1 MSQICHLLCR
11 YCNLTYI
18 QSIFFPMNNL
28 RLVKF
33 STFIFSILSIGA
45 VYAQAIYPID
55 QAEILAGSKFDIK
68 IEFSQVLKPEEV
80 FIELNGV
87 PANKAILSKSEFIAN
102 ENGKGSSIIYRDVQL
117 SKAGKYQALAR
128 TPQEKLQVT
137 WDVYASGPRRVKNV
151 ILFIGDGMTIANR
164 TAARVLSKGIA
175 EGKYQG
181 RLAFDDM
188 PSTAM
193 IGTSG
198 SDSLITDSAN
208 SMSAYTTGHKTAVN
222 AMGVYVSRAND
233 NLSHPKVETI
243 TELLKRKTKM
253 SVGIVS
259 DAELEDATP
268 GAMVAHTRRRADKQY
283 IADQLLASK
292 AEVILGGGSAYFY
305 PKSSKGSKR
314 KDENNLVD
322 TFKTDGYQIALTKQ
336 ELIAAA
342 QNKNTKKLFGVFH
355 PDNMDGSLDRLFL
368 KKNTVSQYPNQ
379 PDLTEMTQSAI
390 DVLSRN
396 PNGFFLMVEAALI
409 DKFNHPLDWERAAFD
424 TIMLS
429 NAVQVAKDFAKTH
442 PDTLIIVTPDHT
454 HSGSISGVVHDDKPG
469 PLREKVGIY
478 ADAGYPNYPKADIQG
493 YPNQIDVTK
502 RLAFFYGSYPDHYE
516 TLHPKL
522 DGTFVPAV
530 KGEDG
535 KYVANSKYL
544 QLQEDAIHVGG
555 NLPSHQDVGVHTADD
570 AVLNATGPGSEK
582 FKGFMDNTEV
592 FKIMVQTLGLGAK

>member
-1 MSQICHLLCR
+1 MNITRTLKASLYLL
-11 YCNLTYI
+11 
-18 QSIFFPMNNL
+18 
-28 RLVKF
+28 
-33 STFIFSILSIGA
+33 SILCIGA
-45 VYAQAIYPID
+45 VHAQAIYPID
-55 QAEILAGSKFDIK
+55 KAEILAGSQFDIK
-68 IEFSQVLKPEEV
+68 IEFSQVIKPDEILVE
-80 FIELNGV
+80 INGL
-87 PANKAILSKSEFIAN
+87 PANKVIVAKSEYIAN

-117 SKAGKYQALAR
+117 SKAGKYEVLAR
-128 TPQEKLQVT
+128 SPQQNLQVT
-137 WDVYASGPRRVKNV
+137 WNIYASGPRRVKNV

-164 TAARVLSKGIA
+164 TAARVLSKGIS

-188 PSTAM
+188 PNTAM

-222 AMGVYVSRAND
+222 AMGVYVSRASD

-243 TELLKRKTKM
+243 AELLKRKTKM

-283 IADQLLASK
+283 IADQLLASR

-305 PKSSKGSKR
+305 PQSNKGSKR

-322 TFKTDGYQIALTKQ
+322 AFKTDGYQLAFTKQ

-342 QNKNTKKLFGVFH
+342 ENKNTKKLFGVFH
-355 PDNMDGSLDRLFL
+355 PDNMDGSLDRLYL
-368 KKNTVSQYPNQ
+368 KKNTVPQYPNQ

-454 HSGSISGVVHDDKPG
+454 HSGSISGVVNDDKPG
-469 PLREKVGIY
+469 PLREKVGVY
-478 ADAGYPNYPKADIQG
+478 ADAGYPNYPKADLQG
-493 YPNQIDVTK
+493 YPSQIDVSK
-502 RLAFFYGSYPDHYE
+502 RLAFFYGNYPDHYE

-522 DGTFVPAV
+522 DGTFIPAV
-530 KGEDG
+530 KGADG
-535 KYVANSKYL
+535 KFIANPKYA

-570 AVLNATGPGSEK
+570 AVLNASGPGADR

-592 FKIMVQTLGLGAK
+592 FKVMVQTLGLGSK

>member
-1 MSQICHLLCR
+1 MNTSPFLRAAFLILLGSFAG
-11 YCNLTYI
+11 I
-18 QSIFFPMNNL
+18 
-28 RLVKF
+28 
-33 STFIFSILSIGA
+33 
-45 VYAQAIYPID
+45 AQAAAVYPID
-55 QAEILAGSKFDIK
+55 QASILAGSKFDIK
-68 IEFSQVLKPEEV
+68 VEFNTVTTPEEV
-80 FIELNGV
+80 LIELNGA
-87 PANKAILSKSEFIAN
+87 PINKTISTKPEFISN
-102 ENGKGSSIIYRDVQL
+102 ENGKGSSFLFRDVQL
-117 SKAGKYQALAR
+117 SKTGKYQIIAR
-128 TPQEKLQVT
+128 APQEKLQVS
-137 WDVYASGPRRVKNV
+137 WDVYATGPRRVKNV

-164 TAARVLSKGIA
+164 TTARVLSKGIQ

-243 TELLKRKTKM
+243 AELIKRNTKM
-253 SVGIVS
+253 AVGIVS

-268 GAMVAHTRRRADKQY
+268 GAMVSHTRRRADKQY
-283 IADQLLASK
+283 IADQLLVSG

-305 PKSSKGSKR
+305 PQIEKGSKR
-314 KDENNLVD
+314 KDNKNLVEE
-322 TFKTDGYQIALTKQ
+322 FKSGGYQIALTKQ
-336 ELIAAA
+336 ELASAA

-355 PDNMDGSLDRLFL
+355 PDNMDGSLDRLYL
-368 KKNTVSQYPNQ
+368 KKNTVEQYPNQ

-429 NAVQVAKDFAKTH
+429 NAVQIAKDFAKTH

-454 HSGSISGVVHDDKPG
+454 HSGSISGVVHDERPG

-478 ADAGYPNYPKADIQG
+478 AEAGYPNYPKADIQG
-493 YPNQIDVTK
+493 YPNKIDVSK
-502 RLAFFYGSYPDHYE
+502 RIAFFYGNYPDHYE

-530 KGEDG
+530 KDESG
-535 KYVANSKYL
+535 KYVANPKYI

-555 NLPSHQDVGVHTADD
+555 NLPTHQESGVHTADD
-570 AVLNATGPGSEK
+570 AVLNAMGPGSEK

-592 FKIMVQTLGLGAK
+592 FKVMVESLGLGSK

>member
-1 MSQICHLLCR
+1 MISLHSFKSFALILLG
-11 YCNLTYI
+11 
-18 QSIFFPMNNL
+18 SIAGF
-28 RLVKF
+28 
-33 STFIFSILSIGA
+33 A
-45 VYAQAIYPID
+45 HAAAIYPID
-55 QAEILAGSKFDIK
+55 QASILAGSKFDIK
-68 IEFSQVLKPEEV
+68 IEFNQVAIPSDV
-80 FIELNGV
+80 IIELNGL
-87 PANKAILSKSEFIAN
+87 PINKLVSSKSEFISD
-102 ENGKGSSIIYRDVQL
+102 ENGKGSAVIYRDVQL
-117 SKAGKYQALAR
+117 PKAGKYELVAR
-128 TPQEKLQVT
+128 TAQEKLKVT
-137 WDVYASGPRRVKNV
+137 WDVYASGPRKVKNV
-151 ILFIGDGMTIANR
+151 ILFVGDGMTIANR
-164 TAARVLSKGIA
+164 TAARVLSKGIS

-181 RLAFDDM
+181 RLAFDNM

-222 AMGVYVSRAND
+222 AMGVYVSRASD

-243 TELLKRKTKM
+243 TELIKRNTKM

-259 DAELEDATP
+259 DAELQDATP

-283 IADQLLASK
+283 IADQLLKSG

-305 PKSSKGSKR
+305 PQSIKGSKR
-314 KDENNLVD
+314 KDDKNLVD
-322 TFKTDGYQIALTKQ
+322 IFKADGYQLAFTKQ
-336 ELIAAA
+336 ELVAAA
-342 QNKNTKKLFGVFH
+342 ENKSTRKLFGVFH
-355 PDNMDGSLDRLFL
+355 PGNMDGSLDRLFL
-368 KKNTVSQYPNQ
+368 KKNTVAQYPSQ

-390 DVLSRN
+390 EVLSRN

-429 NAVQVAKDFAKTH
+429 NAVQIAKDFAKKN

-469 PLREKVGIY
+469 PLREKVGVY
-478 ADAGYPNYPKADIQG
+478 AAAGYPNYPKADVQG
-493 YPNQIDVTK
+493 YPSQIDVSK
-502 RLAFFYGSYPDHYE
+502 RLAFFYGNYPDHYE

-530 KGEDG
+530 KDDSG
-535 KYVANSKYL
+535 KFVANSKYI

-555 NLPSHQDVGVHTADD
+555 NLPSHHEVGVHTADD
-570 AVLNATGPGSEK
+570 AVLNAIGPGSDK

-592 FKIMVQTLGLGAK
+592 FKVMVESLGLSSKQ

>member
-1 MSQICHLLCR
+1 MNYSHFIKA
-11 YCNLTYI
+11 
-18 QSIFFPMNNL
+18 IFFFL
-28 RLVKF
+28 LG
-33 STFIFSILSIGA
+33 SIAGLTHA
-45 VYAQAIYPID
+45 AAIYPID
-55 QAEILAGSKFDIK
+55 QANILAGSKFDIK
-68 IEFSQVLKPEEV
+68 IEFNSVINPADLLIEINGAPINKIISTKPE
-80 FIELNGV
+80 FI
-87 PANKAILSKSEFIAN
+87 SN
-102 ENGKGSSIIYRDVQL
+102 ENDKGSSIIFRDVQL
-117 SKAGKYQALAR
+117 SKAGKYQILAR
-128 TPQEKLQVT
+128 APQERLQVN
-137 WDVYASGPRRVKNV
+137 WDVYATGPRRVKNV

-164 TAARVLSKGIA
+164 TTARVLSKSIQ

-222 AMGVYVSRAND
+222 AMGVYVSRASD

-243 TELLKRKTKM
+243 TELIKRNTKM
-253 SVGIVS
+253 AVGIVS

-268 GAMVAHTRRRADKQY
+268 GAMVSHTRRRADKQY
-283 IADQLLASK
+283 IADQLLASG

-305 PKSSKGSKR
+305 PKSTKGSKR
-314 KDENNLVD
+314 KDEKNLVES
-322 TFKTDGYQIALTKQ
+322 FKSNGYQLAFTKQ
-336 ELIAAA
+336 ELISASES
-342 QNKNTKKLFGVFH
+342 KGTKKLFGFFQL
-355 PDNMDGSLDRLFL
+355 DNMDGSLVRLYL
-368 KKNTVSQYPNQ
+368 EKNTAEQYPNQ
-379 PDLTEMTQSAI
+379 SDLTEMTQSAI

-429 NAVQVAKDFAKTH
+429 NAVQIAKNFAKTH

-478 ADAGYPNYPKADIQG
+478 AEAGYPNYPKADIQG
-493 YPNQIDVTK
+493 YPNKIDVSK
-502 RLAFFYGSYPDHYE
+502 RLAFFYGNYPDHYE

-522 DGTFVPAV
+522 DGTFIPAV
-530 KGEDG
+530 KDNSG
-535 KYVANSKYL
+535 KYVANPKYI
-544 QLQEDAIHVGG
+544 QLQEDAIHMNG

-570 AVLNATGPGSEK
+570 AVLNAMGPGSEK

-592 FKIMVQTLGLGAK
+592 FKVMVETLGLGSK

>member
-1 MSQICHLLCR
+1 MKTPRLIRIASF
-11 YCNLTYI
+11 
-18 QSIFFPMNNL
+18 IFFG
-28 RLVKF
+28 
-33 STFIFSILSIGA
+33 SITGFLQA
-45 VYAQAIYPID
+45 AAIYPID
-55 QAEILAGSKFDIK
+55 QATILAGSKFDIK
-68 IEFSQVLKPEEV
+68 IEFNTVINLGDAE
-80 FIELNGV
+80 IELNGA
-87 PANKAILSKSEFIAN
+87 PINKIISAQPEFISN
-102 ENGKGSSIIYRDVQL
+102 ENGKGSSILYRDVQL
-117 SKAGKYQALAR
+117 PKAGKYQIVAR
-128 TPQEKLQVT
+128 APQERLQVN
-137 WDVYASGPRRVKNV
+137 WDVYATGPRRVKNV

-164 TAARVLSKGIA
+164 TTARVLSKGIQ

-222 AMGVYVSRAND
+222 AMGVYVSRAGD

-243 TELLKRKTKM
+243 AELIKRNTKM
-253 SVGIVS
+253 AVGIVS

-268 GAMVAHTRRRADKQY
+268 GAMVSHTRRRADKQY
-283 IADQLLASK
+283 IADQLLSSG

-305 PKSSKGSKR
+305 PQSTKGSRR
-314 KDENNLVD
+314 KDEKNLVEN
-322 TFKTDGYQIALTKQ
+322 FKLKGYQLAFTKQ
-336 ELIAAA
+336 ELLSASES
-342 QNKNTKKLFGVFH
+342 KDTKKLFGVFH
-355 PDNMDGSLDRLFL
+355 PDNMDGSLDRLYL
-368 KKNTVSQYPNQ
+368 KKNTVEQFPNQ

-429 NAVQVAKDFAKTH
+429 NAVQIAKDFAKTH

-478 ADAGYPNYPKADIQG
+478 AEAGYPNYPKADIQG
-493 YPNQIDVTK
+493 YPNKIDVSK
-502 RLAFFYGSYPDHYE
+502 RIAFFYGNYPDHYE
-516 TLHPKL
+516 TLHPKM

-530 KGEDG
+530 KDDSG
-535 KYVANSKYL
+535 KYVANPKYL
-544 QLQEDAIHVGG
+544 QLQEDAIHEGG
-555 NLPSHQDVGVHTADD
+555 NLPSHQESGVHTADD
-570 AVLNATGPGSEK
+570 AVLNAMGPGSEN

-592 FKIMVQTLGLGAK
+592 FKIMVQSLGLGSK

>member
-1 MSQICHLLCR
+1 
-11 YCNLTYI
+11 
-18 QSIFFPMNNL
+18 MNTSPFL
-28 RLVKF
+28 R
-33 STFIFSILSIGA
+33 A
-45 VYAQAIYPID
+45 VFLIVFGSLAGIAQAAAVYPID
-55 QAEILAGSKFDIK
+55 QASILVGSKFDIK
-68 IEFSQVLKPEEV
+68 IEFSSVINPEEII
-80 FIELNGV
+80 IELNGA
-87 PANKAILSKSEFIAN
+87 PINKIISAKPEFISN
-102 ENGKGSSIIYRDVQL
+102 ENGKGGSVLFRDVQL
-117 SKAGKYQALAR
+117 SKAGKFQVIAR
-128 TPQEKLQVT
+128 APQERLQVS
-137 WDVYASGPRRVKNV
+137 WDVYATGPRRVKNV

-164 TAARVLSKGIA
+164 TTARVLSKGIQ

-188 PSTAM
+188 PNTAM

-243 TELLKRKTKM
+243 AELIKRNTKM
-253 SVGIVS
+253 AVGIVS

-268 GAMVAHTRRRADKQY
+268 GAMVSHTRRRADKQY
-283 IADQLLASK
+283 IADQLLSSG

-305 PKSSKGSKR
+305 PKSTKDSKR
-314 KDENNLVD
+314 KDEQNLVEN
-322 TFKTDGYQIALTKQ
+322 FKSKGYQLAFTKQ
-336 ELIAAA
+336 ELLSASES
-342 QNKNTKKLFGVFH
+342 KGTKKLFGVFH
-355 PDNMDGSLDRLFL
+355 PDNMDGSLDRLYL
-368 KKNTVSQYPNQ
+368 RKNTVEQYPNQ

-429 NAVQVAKDFAKTH
+429 NAVQIAKDFAKTH

-469 PLREKVGIY
+469 PLRKKVGIY

-493 YPNQIDVTK
+493 YPNKIDVSK
-502 RLAFFYGSYPDHYE
+502 RIAFFYGNYPDHYE

-530 KGEDG
+530 KDDSG
-535 KYVANSKYL
+535 KYIANPKYI

-555 NLPSHQDVGVHTADD
+555 NLPSHQESGVHTADD
-570 AVLNATGPGSEK
+570 AVLNAMSPGSEK

-592 FKIMVQTLGLGAK
+592 FKVMVESLGLGTK

>member
-1 MSQICHLLCR
+1 MKTPRLIRIASF
-11 YCNLTYI
+11 
-18 QSIFFPMNNL
+18 IFFG
-28 RLVKF
+28 
-33 STFIFSILSIGA
+33 SITGFLQA
-45 VYAQAIYPID
+45 AAIYPID
-55 QAEILAGSKFDIK
+55 QATILAGSKFDIK
-68 IEFSQVLKPEEV
+68 IEFNTVINLGDAE
-80 FIELNGV
+80 IELNGA
-87 PANKAILSKSEFIAN
+87 PINKIISAQPEFISN
-102 ENGKGSSIIYRDVQL
+102 ENGKGSSILYRDVQL
-117 SKAGKYQALAR
+117 PKAGKYQIVAR
-128 TPQEKLQVT
+128 APQERLQVN
-137 WDVYASGPRRVKNV
+137 WDVYATGPRRVKNV

-164 TAARVLSKGIA
+164 TTARVLSKGIQ

-222 AMGVYVSRAND
+222 AMGVYVSRAGD

-243 TELLKRKTKM
+243 AELIKRNTKM
-253 SVGIVS
+253 AVGIVS

-268 GAMVAHTRRRADKQY
+268 GAMVSHTRRRADKQY
-283 IADQLLASK
+283 IADQLLSSG

-305 PKSSKGSKR
+305 PQSTKGSRR
-314 KDENNLVD
+314 KDEKNLVEN
-322 TFKTDGYQIALTKQ
+322 FKLKGYQLAFTKQ
-336 ELIAAA
+336 ELLSASES
-342 QNKNTKKLFGVFH
+342 KDTKKLFGVFH
-355 PDNMDGSLDRLFL
+355 PDNMDGSLDRLYL
-368 KKNTVSQYPNQ
+368 KKNTVEQFPNQ

-429 NAVQVAKDFAKTH
+429 NAVQIAKDFAKTH
-442 PDTLIIVTPDHT
+442 PETLIIVTPDHT

-478 ADAGYPNYPKADIQG
+478 AEAGYPNYPKADIQG
-493 YPNQIDVTK
+493 YPNKIDVSK
-502 RLAFFYGSYPDHYE
+502 RIAFFYGNYPDHYE
-516 TLHPKL
+516 TLHPKM

-530 KGEDG
+530 KDDSG
-535 KYVANSKYL
+535 KYVANPKYL
-544 QLQEDAIHVGG
+544 QLQEDAIHAGG
-555 NLPSHQDVGVHTADD
+555 NLPSHQESGVHTADD
-570 AVLNATGPGSEK
+570 AVLNAMGPGSEN

-592 FKIMVQTLGLGAK
+592 FKIMVQSLGLGSK

>member
-1 MSQICHLLCR
+1 MNASKFIKIVSLLFLGFFT
-11 YCNLTYI
+11 NLI
-18 QSIFFPMNNL
+18 HAS
-28 RLVKF
+28 
-33 STFIFSILSIGA
+33 
-45 VYAQAIYPID
+45 AIYPID
-55 QAEILAGSKFDIK
+55 QAAILAGSKFDIK
-68 IEFSQVLKPEEV
+68 IEFNAVINLDDV
-80 FIELNGV
+80 VIEINGAPIKKV
-87 PANKAILSKSEFIAN
+87 IGSKLDFIAN
-102 ENGKGSSIIYRDVQL
+102 ENGKGSSILFRDVQL
-117 SKAGKYQALAR
+117 PKSGKYQITAR
-128 TPQEKLQVT
+128 THQENLQVN
-137 WDVYASGPRRVKNV
+137 WDVYSSGPRRVKNI
-151 ILFIGDGMTIANR
+151 ILFVGDGMTIANR
-164 TAARVLSKGIA
+164 TTARVLSKGIK

-222 AMGVYVSRAND
+222 AMGVYVSRATD

-243 TELLKRKTKM
+243 TELIKRNTKM
-253 SVGIVS
+253 AVGIVS

-268 GAMVAHTRRRADKQY
+268 GAMVSHTRRRADKQY
-283 IADQLLASK
+283 IADQLLASG

-305 PKSSKGSKR
+305 PQTAKGSKR
-314 KDENNLVD
+314 KDEKNLVEG
-322 TFKTDGYQIALTKQ
+322 FKSGGYQLAFTKQ
-336 ELIAAA
+336 ELLTESE
-342 QNKNTKKLFGVFH
+342 NKNTKKLFGVFH
-355 PDNMDGSLDRLFL
+355 PDNMDGSLDRLYL
-368 KKNTVSQYPNQ
+368 KKNTVEQYPNQ

-390 DVLSRN
+390 NVLSRN

-429 NAVQVAKDFAKTH
+429 NAVQIAKDFAKTH

-478 ADAGYPNYPKADIQG
+478 ADAGYPNYPKADIKG
-493 YPNQIDVTK
+493 YPNQIDVSK
-502 RLAFFYGSYPDHYE
+502 RIAFFYGNYPDHYE

-530 KGEDG
+530 KDAAGQ
-535 KYVANSKYL
+535 YVANPKYV

-555 NLPSHQDVGVHTADD
+555 NLPSHQDTGVHTADD
-570 AVLNATGPGSEK
+570 GVLNAMGPGSEK

-592 FKIMVQTLGLGAK
+592 FKVMVESLGLGSK

>member
-1 MSQICHLLCR
+1 MNIAHLLKI
-11 YCNLTYI
+11 TA
-18 QSIFFPMNNL
+18 
-28 RLVKF
+28 
-33 STFIFSILSIGA
+33 FIFASLFLNVIHAA
-45 VYAQAIYPID
+45 VIYPID
-55 QAEILAGSKFDIK
+55 KAEILAGSKFDIK
-68 IEFSQVLKPEEV
+68 VEFNQVVNPSEV
-80 FIELNGV
+80 AITVNGM
-87 PANKAILSKSEFIAN
+87 PANKLIIAKSEFISN

-117 SKAGKYQALAR
+117 PKAGKYQVVAR
-128 TPQEKLQVT
+128 ASQEELQVT
-137 WDVYASGPRRVKNV
+137 WEVYASGPRRVKNV

-164 TAARVLSKGIA
+164 TAARVLSKGIT

-181 RLAFDDM
+181 RLSFDEM

-222 AMGVYVSRAND
+222 AMGVYVSRASD
-233 NLSHPKVETI
+233 NFSHPKVETI

-253 SVGIVS
+253 AVGIVS
-259 DAELEDATP
+259 DAELQDATP

-305 PKSSKGSKR
+305 PQSSKGSKR
-314 KDENNLVD
+314 KDENNLVE
-322 TFKTDGYQIALTKQ
+322 TFKADGYQVALTKQ

-342 QNKNTKKLFGVFH
+342 ENKNTKKLFGVFH
-355 PDNMDGSLDRLFL
+355 PDNMDGSLDRFFL
-368 KKNTVSQYPNQ
+368 KQNTVPQYPNQ

-469 PLREKVGIY
+469 PLREKVGVY
-478 ADAGYPNYPKADIQG
+478 AAAGYPNYPKADVKG
-493 YPNQIDVTK
+493 YPSEIDVSK
-502 RLAFFYGSYPDHYE
+502 RLAFFYGNYPDHYE

-530 KGEDG
+530 KGEGG
-535 KYVANSKYL
+535 KYVANPKYI
-544 QLQEDAIHVGG
+544 QLQEDAIHMNG
-555 NLPSHQDVGVHTADD
+555 NLPSHQAVGVHTADD
-570 AVLNATGPGSEK
+570 AVLNAIGPGSEK

-592 FKIMVQTLGLGAK
+592 FKVMVQTLGLGSK

>member
-1 MSQICHLLCR
+1 MKTH
-11 YCNLTYI
+11 
-18 QSIFFPMNNL
+18 
-28 RLVKF
+28 
-33 STFIFSILSIGA
+33 LSIKTSLFISLGFIA
-45 VYAQAIYPID
+45 GFVQAAAIYPID
-55 QAEILAGSKFDIK
+55 QAAILAGSKFDIK
-68 IEFSQVLKPEEV
+68 IEFNTVISPEAAV
-80 FIELNGV
+80 IELNGA
-87 PANKAILSKSEFIAN
+87 PINKSIGSKPEFIAN
-102 ENGKGSSIIYRDVQL
+102 ENGKGSSILFRDVQL
-117 SKAGKYQALAR
+117 AKAGKYEIVAR
-128 TPQEKLQVT
+128 SPQERLQVS
-137 WDVYASGPRRVKNV
+137 WDVYSSGPRRVKNV

-164 TAARVLSKGIA
+164 TTARVLSKGIQ

-188 PSTAM
+188 PNTAM

-222 AMGVYVSRAND
+222 AMGVYVSRASD
-233 NLSHPKVETI
+233 NLAHPKVETI
-243 TELLKRKTKM
+243 AELIKRNTKM
-253 SVGIVS
+253 AVGIVS

-268 GAMVAHTRRRADKQY
+268 GAVVSHTRRRADKQY
-283 IADQLLASK
+283 IADQLLSSG

-305 PKSSKGSKR
+305 PQSAKGSKR
-314 KDENNLVD
+314 KDEKNLVEG
-322 TFKTDGYQIALTKQ
+322 FKSEGYQLAFTQQ
-336 ELIAAA
+336 ELATAA

-355 PDNMDGSLDRLFL
+355 PDNMDGSLDRLYL
-368 KKNTVSQYPNQ
+368 KKNTVEQYPNQ

-429 NAVQVAKDFAKTH
+429 NAVQIAKDFAKTH

-469 PLREKVGIY
+469 PLREKVGTY
-478 ADAGYPNYPKADIQG
+478 AEAGYPNYPKADMQG
-493 YPNQIDVTK
+493 YPNKIDVSK
-502 RLAFFYGSYPDHYE
+502 RIAFFYGAYPDHYE
-516 TLHPKL
+516 TMHPKL
-522 DGTFVPAV
+522 DGTFVPAI
-530 KGEDG
+530 KDESG
-535 KYVANSKYL
+535 KYVANPKYI

-555 NLPSHQDVGVHTADD
+555 NLPVNQESGVHTADD
-570 AVLNATGPGSEK
+570 AVLNAMGPGSEK

-592 FKIMVQTLGLGAK
+592 FKIMVQSLGLGSK

>member
-1 MSQICHLLCR
+1 MNITYLLKITA
-11 YCNLTYI
+11 L
-18 QSIFFPMNNL
+18 IFASLFLN
-28 RLVKF
+28 V
-33 STFIFSILSIGA
+33 IHAA
-45 VYAQAIYPID
+45 VIYPID
-55 QAEILAGSKFDIK
+55 KAEILAGSKFDIK
-68 IEFSQVLKPEEV
+68 VEFNQVVNPNEV
-80 FIELNGV
+80 AITVNGM
-87 PANKAILSKSEFIAN
+87 PANKLIIAKSEFISN

-117 SKAGKYQALAR
+117 PKAGKYQVVAR
-128 TPQEKLQVT
+128 ASQEELQVT
-137 WDVYASGPRRVKNV
+137 WEVYASGPRRVKNV

-164 TAARVLSKGIA
+164 TAARVLSKGIT

-181 RLAFDDM
+181 RLSFDDM

-222 AMGVYVSRAND
+222 AMGVYVSRASD
-233 NLSHPKVETI
+233 NFSHPKVETI

-253 SVGIVS
+253 AVGIVS
-259 DAELEDATP
+259 DAELQDATP

-305 PKSSKGSKR
+305 PQSSKGSKR
-314 KDENNLVD
+314 KDENNLVE
-322 TFKTDGYQIALTKQ
+322 TFKTEGYQVALTKQ

-342 QNKNTKKLFGVFH
+342 ENKNTKKLFGVFH
-355 PDNMDGSLDRLFL
+355 PDNMDGSLDRFFL
-368 KKNTVSQYPNQ
+368 KKNTVPQYPNQ

-469 PLREKVGIY
+469 PLREKVGVY
-478 ADAGYPNYPKADIQG
+478 AAAGYPNYPKADVKG
-493 YPNQIDVTK
+493 YPSEIDVSK
-502 RLAFFYGSYPDHYE
+502 RLAFFYGNYPDHYE

-530 KGEDG
+530 KGEGG
-535 KYVANSKYL
+535 KYVANPKYI
-544 QLQEDAIHVGG
+544 QLQEDAIHMNG
-555 NLPSHQDVGVHTADD
+555 NLPSHQAVGVHTADD
-570 AVLNATGPGSEK
+570 AVLNAIGPGSEK

-592 FKIMVQTLGLGAK
+592 FKVMVQTLGLGSK

>member
-1 MSQICHLLCR
+1 MTNLHSFKSLVLILLG
-11 YCNLTYI
+11 
-18 QSIFFPMNNL
+18 SIAGF
-28 RLVKF
+28 
-33 STFIFSILSIGA
+33 A
-45 VYAQAIYPID
+45 HAAAIYPID
-55 QAEILAGSKFDIK
+55 QASILAGSKFDIK
-68 IEFSQVLKPEEV
+68 IEFNQVAIPSDV
-80 FIELNGV
+80 IIELNGL
-87 PANKAILSKSEFIAN
+87 PINKLVSSKSEFISD
-102 ENGKGSSIIYRDVQL
+102 ENGKGSAVIYRDVQL
-117 SKAGKYQALAR
+117 PKAGKYELVAR
-128 TPQEKLQVT
+128 TAQEKLKVT
-137 WDVYASGPRRVKNV
+137 WDVYASGPRKVKNV
-151 ILFIGDGMTIANR
+151 ILFVGDGMTIANR
-164 TAARVLSKGIA
+164 TAARVLSKGIS

-181 RLAFDDM
+181 RLAFDNM

-222 AMGVYVSRAND
+222 AMGVYVSRASD

-243 TELLKRKTKM
+243 SELIKRNTKM

-259 DAELEDATP
+259 DAELQDATP

-283 IADQLLASK
+283 IADQLLKSG

-305 PKSSKGSKR
+305 PQSIKGSKR
-314 KDENNLVD
+314 KDEKNLVD
-322 TFKTDGYQIALTKQ
+322 TFKADGYQLAFTKQ
-336 ELIAAA
+336 ELVSVAE
-342 QNKNTKKLFGVFH
+342 NKNTRKLFGVFH

-368 KKNTVSQYPNQ
+368 KKNTVAQYPNQ

-390 DVLSRN
+390 EVLSRN

-429 NAVQVAKDFAKTH
+429 NAVQIAKDFAKKN

-469 PLREKVGIY
+469 PLREKVGVY
-478 ADAGYPNYPKADIQG
+478 AAAGYPNYPKADVQG
-493 YPNQIDVTK
+493 YPSQIDVSK
-502 RLAFFYGSYPDHYE
+502 RLAFFYGNYPDHYE

-530 KGEDG
+530 KDDSG
-535 KYVANSKYL
+535 KFVANPKYI

-555 NLPSHQDVGVHTADD
+555 NLPSHQEVGVHTADD
-570 AVLNATGPGSEK
+570 AVLNAIGPGSEK

-592 FKIMVQTLGLGAK
+592 FKVMVESLGLSSKQ

>member
-1 MSQICHLLCR
+1 MKIVRLLKTTFFIV
-11 YCNLTYI
+11 N
-18 QSIFFPMNNL
+18 IFFFQAL
-28 RLVKF
+28 YA
-33 STFIFSILSIGA
+33 SA
-45 VYAQAIYPID
+45 VYPID
-55 QAEILAGSKFDIK
+55 KAEILAGSKFDIK
-68 IEFSQVLKPEEV
+68 IEFNQVINPSDVSIEINGAPLVKLIAAKPE
-80 FIELNGV
+80 FI
-87 PANKAILSKSEFIAN
+87 SN

-117 SKAGKYQALAR
+117 SKAGKYEVLAR
-128 TPQEKLQVT
+128 APQEKLQVT
-137 WDVYASGPRRVKNV
+137 WDVYSSGPRRVKNV

-164 TAARVLSKGIA
+164 TAARVLSKGIS

-222 AMGVYVSRAND
+222 AMGVYVSRATD

-243 TELLKRKTKM
+243 SEIIKRNTKM

-259 DAELEDATP
+259 DAELQDATP
-268 GAMVAHTRRRADKQY
+268 GAMVSHTRRRADKQY

-305 PKSSKGSKR
+305 PQSSNGSKR

-322 TFKTDGYQIALTKQ
+322 AFKADGYQVVLTKQ
-336 ELIAAA
+336 ELLAAA
-342 QNKNTKKLFGVFH
+342 ENKNTKKLFGVFH

-368 KKNTVSQYPNQ
+368 KKNTVAQYPNQ

-478 ADAGYPNYPKADIQG
+478 AAAGYPNYPKADVQG

-502 RLAFFYGSYPDHYE
+502 RLAFFYGNYPDHYE

-530 KGEDG
+530 KGESG
-535 KYVANSKYL
+535 NYIANPKYV

-570 AVLNATGPGSEK
+570 AVLNASGPGSEK

-592 FKIMVQTLGLGAK
+592 FKVMVQTLGLGSK

>member
-1 MSQICHLLCR
+1 MNITHLLKI
-11 YCNLTYI
+11 TA
-18 QSIFFPMNNL
+18 
-28 RLVKF
+28 
-33 STFIFSILSIGA
+33 FILATLFLNVIHAA
-45 VYAQAIYPID
+45 VIYPID
-55 QAEILAGSKFDIK
+55 KAEILASSKFDIK
-68 IEFSQVLKPEEV
+68 VEFNHVVNPNEV
-80 FIELNGV
+80 VITINGM
-87 PANKAILSKSEFIAN
+87 PANKLIVVKSEFISD

-117 SKAGKYQALAR
+117 PKSGKYEIVAR
-128 TPQEKLQVT
+128 TSQEQLQVT
-137 WDVYASGPRRVKNV
+137 WEVYASGPRRVKNV

-164 TAARVLSKGIA
+164 TAARVLSKGIN

-222 AMGVYVSRAND
+222 AMGVYVSRASD

-243 TELLKRKTKM
+243 SELLKRKTKM
-253 SVGIVS
+253 AVGIVS
-259 DAELEDATP
+259 DAELQDATP

-305 PKSSKGSKR
+305 PQSSKGSKR

-322 TFKTDGYQIALTKQ
+322 AFKADGYQVALTKQ
-336 ELIAAA
+336 ELTVAS

-355 PDNMDGSLDRLFL
+355 PDNMDGSLDRFFL
-368 KKNTVSQYPNQ
+368 KKNTVPQYPNQ

-454 HSGSISGVVHDDKPG
+454 HSGSISGVVHDDRPG
-469 PLREKVGIY
+469 PLREKVGVY
-478 ADAGYPNYPKADIQG
+478 AAAGYPNYPKADIQG
-493 YPNQIDVTK
+493 YPSEIDVSK
-502 RLAFFYGSYPDHYE
+502 RLAFFYGNYPDHYE
-516 TLHPKL
+516 TMHPKL
-522 DGTFVPAV
+522 DGAFVPAV
-530 KGEDG
+530 KGESG
-535 KYVANSKYL
+535 KYIANPKYI

-555 NLPSHQDVGVHTADD
+555 NLPTHQESGVHTADD
-570 AVLNATGPGSEK
+570 AVLNAIGPGSEK

-592 FKIMVQTLGLGAK
+592 FKVIVQTLGLGSK

>member
-1 MSQICHLLCR
+1 MNTSPFLRAAFL
-11 YCNLTYI
+11 
-18 QSIFFPMNNL
+18 IFLGSFVGL
-28 RLVKF
+28 
-33 STFIFSILSIGA
+33 
-45 VYAQAIYPID
+45 AQAAAVYPID
-55 QAEILAGSKFDIK
+55 QANILAGSKFDIK
-68 IEFSQVLKPEEV
+68 VEFNTVTTPEEV
-80 FIELNGV
+80 VIELNGV
-87 PANKAILSKSEFIAN
+87 PINKAISAKPEFISN
-102 ENGKGSSIIYRDVQL
+102 ENGKGSSFLFRDVQL
-117 SKAGKYQALAR
+117 SKAGKYQIIAR
-128 TPQEKLQVT
+128 APQERLQVS
-137 WDVYASGPRRVKNV
+137 WDVYATGPRRVKNV

-164 TAARVLSKGIA
+164 TTARVLSKGIQ

-188 PSTAM
+188 PNTAM

-222 AMGVYVSRAND
+222 AMGVYVSRASD
-233 NLSHPKVETI
+233 NLAHPKVETI
-243 TELLKRKTKM
+243 AELIKRNTKM
-253 SVGIVS
+253 AVGIVS

-268 GAMVAHTRRRADKQY
+268 GAMVSHTRRRADKQY
-283 IADQLLASK
+283 IADQLLLSG

-305 PKSSKGSKR
+305 PQSSKGSRR
-314 KDENNLVD
+314 KDEKNLVES
-322 TFKTDGYQIALTKQ
+322 FKSNGYQLAFTKQ
-336 ELIAAA
+336 ELLSASES
-342 QNKNTKKLFGVFH
+342 KGTKKLFGVFH
-355 PDNMDGSLDRLFL
+355 PDNMDGSLDRLYL
-368 KKNTVSQYPNQ
+368 KKNTVEQYPNQ

-429 NAVQVAKDFAKTH
+429 NAVQIAKDFAKTH

-478 ADAGYPNYPKADIQG
+478 AEAGYPNYPKADIQG
-493 YPNQIDVTK
+493 YPNKIDVSK
-502 RLAFFYGSYPDHYE
+502 RIAFFYGNYPDHYE

-530 KGEDG
+530 KDDSG
-535 KYVANSKYL
+535 KYVANPKYL

-555 NLPSHQDVGVHTADD
+555 NLPSHQDSGVHTADD
-570 AVLNATGPGSEK
+570 AVLNAVGPGADK

-592 FKIMVQTLGLGAK
+592 FKVMVESLGLGSK

>member
-1 MSQICHLLCR
+1 MNIPCLFKTTL
-11 YCNLTYI
+11 
-18 QSIFFPMNNL
+18 SIF
-28 RLVKF
+28 
-33 STFIFSILSIGA
+33 TILFLNTA
-45 VYAQAIYPID
+45 YAATIYPID
-55 QAEILAGSKFDIK
+55 SAQILAGSKFDIK
-68 IEFSQVLKPEEV
+68 IEFNQVVNPGDIV
-80 FIELNGV
+80 IEINGAPISKWV
-87 PANKAILSKSEFIAN
+87 ANKSEFISN
-102 ENGKGSSIIYRDVQL
+102 ENSKGSSIIYRDVQIPK
-117 SKAGKYQALAR
+117 SGKYILLAR
-128 TPQEKLQVT
+128 TPQENLQVT
-137 WDVYASGPRRVKNV
+137 WEVYASGPRKVKNV

-164 TAARVLSKGIA
+164 TAARVLSKGIV

-181 RLAFDDM
+181 KLAFDDM

-233 NLSHPKVETI
+233 NLSHPRVETI
-243 TELLKRKTKM
+243 TELLKRKTNM

-259 DAELEDATP
+259 DAELQDATP
-268 GAMVAHTRRRADKQY
+268 AAMVAHTRRRADKQY

-305 PKSSKGSKR
+305 PQSNKGSKR
-314 KDENNLVD
+314 KDENNLID
-322 TFKTDGYQIALTKQ
+322 AFKADGYQVALTKQ
-336 ELIAAA
+336 ELTSAAE
-342 QNKNTKKLFGVFH
+342 NKNTKKLFGVFH

-368 KKNTVSQYPNQ
+368 KKNTVPQYPNQ

-454 HSGSISGVVHDDKPG
+454 HSGSISGVVNDDKPG

-478 ADAGYPNYPKADIQG
+478 ADAGYPNYPKADVRG
-493 YPNQIDVTK
+493 YPSQIDVTK
-502 RLAFFYGSYPDHYE
+502 RLAFFYGNYPDHYE

-530 KGEDG
+530 KGTDG
-535 KYVANSKYL
+535 KYVANPKYI
-544 QLQEDAIHVGG
+544 QLQEDAIHIGG
-555 NLPSHQDVGVHTADD
+555 NLPAHQESGVHTADD
-570 AVLNATGPGSEK
+570 AVLNAMGPGSEK

-592 FKIMVQTLGLGAK
+592 FKVMVQTLGLGAK

>member
-1 MSQICHLLCR
+1 MKTPRLIRIASF
-11 YCNLTYI
+11 
-18 QSIFFPMNNL
+18 IFFG
-28 RLVKF
+28 
-33 STFIFSILSIGA
+33 SITGFLQA
-45 VYAQAIYPID
+45 AAIYPID
-55 QAEILAGSKFDIK
+55 QATILAGSKFDIK
-68 IEFSQVLKPEEV
+68 IEFNTVINLGDAE
-80 FIELNGV
+80 IELNGA
-87 PANKAILSKSEFIAN
+87 PINKIISAQPEFISN
-102 ENGKGSSIIYRDVQL
+102 ENGKGSSILYRDVQL
-117 SKAGKYQALAR
+117 PKAGKYQIVAR
-128 TPQEKLQVT
+128 APQERLQVN
-137 WDVYASGPRRVKNV
+137 WDVYATGPRRVKNV

-164 TAARVLSKGIA
+164 TTARVLSKGIQ

-222 AMGVYVSRAND
+222 AMGVYVSRASD

-243 TELLKRKTKM
+243 AELIKRNTKM
-253 SVGIVS
+253 AVGIVS

-268 GAMVAHTRRRADKQY
+268 GAMVSHTRRRADKQY
-283 IADQLLASK
+283 IADQLLSSG

-305 PKSSKGSKR
+305 PQSTKGSRR
-314 KDENNLVD
+314 KDEKNLVEN
-322 TFKTDGYQIALTKQ
+322 FKLKGYQLAFTKQ
-336 ELIAAA
+336 ELLSASESRG
-342 QNKNTKKLFGVFH
+342 TKTLFGVFH
-355 PDNMDGSLDRLFL
+355 PDNMDGSLDRLYL
-368 KKNTVSQYPNQ
+368 KKNTVEQFPNQ

-429 NAVQVAKDFAKTH
+429 NAVQIAKDFAKTH

-478 ADAGYPNYPKADIQG
+478 AEAGYPNYPKADIQG
-493 YPNQIDVTK
+493 YPNKIDVSK
-502 RLAFFYGSYPDHYE
+502 RIAFFYGNYPDHYE
-516 TLHPKL
+516 TLHPKM
-522 DGTFVPAV
+522 DGTFAPAV
-530 KGEDG
+530 KDDSG
-535 KYVANSKYL
+535 KYVANPKYL

-555 NLPSHQDVGVHTADD
+555 NLPSHQESGVHTADD
-570 AVLNATGPGSEK
+570 AVLNAMGPGSEN

-592 FKIMVQTLGLGAK
+592 FKIMVQSLGLGSK

>member
-1 MSQICHLLCR
+1 MNISRYLRALTLVFLASCAGLL
-11 YCNLTYI
+11 
-18 QSIFFPMNNL
+18 Q
-28 RLVKF
+28 
-33 STFIFSILSIGA
+33 A
-45 VYAQAIYPID
+45 AAIYPIN
-55 QAEILAGSKFDIK
+55 QAAILAGSKFDIK
-68 IEFSQVLKPEEV
+68 VEFNSVVNPDDV
-80 FIELNGV
+80 NIELNGASLNTFTKNR
-87 PANKAILSKSEFIAN
+87 PEFIAN
-102 ENGKGSSIIYRDVQL
+102 ENGKGSSVYIRDVQL
-117 SKAGKYQALAR
+117 LKAGKYQVTAKAQ
-128 TPQEKLQVT
+128 QEQLQVS

-164 TAARVLSKGIA
+164 TTARVLSKGIQ

-222 AMGVYVSRAND
+222 AMGVYVSRASD

-243 TELLKRKTKM
+243 AELVKRNTKM

-268 GAMVAHTRRRADKQY
+268 GAVVSHTRRRADKQY
-283 IADQLLASK
+283 IADQLLASG

-305 PKSSKGSKR
+305 PQSVKGSKR
-314 KDENNLVD
+314 KDEKNLVES
-322 TFKTDGYQIALTKQ
+322 FKSDGYQVAFTKQ
-336 ELIAAA
+336 ELISAA
-342 QNKNTKKLFGVFH
+342 QSKNTKKLFGVFH
-355 PDNMDGSLDRLFL
+355 PDNMDGSLDRLYL
-368 KKNTVSQYPNQ
+368 KKNTVEQYPNQ

-429 NAVQVAKDFAKTH
+429 NAVQIARDFAKTH

-454 HSGSISGVVHDDKPG
+454 HSGSIVGVVNDNKPG
-469 PLREKVGIY
+469 PLREKVGTY

-493 YPNQIDVTK
+493 YPSNIDVSK

-522 DGTFVPAV
+522 DGTFVPAI
-530 KGEDG
+530 KSEDG
-535 KYVANSKYL
+535 KYVANPQYL

-555 NLPSHQDVGVHTADD
+555 NLPTNQESGVHTADD
-570 AVLNATGPGSEK
+570 AVLNAQGPGSEK

-592 FKIMVQTLGLGAK
+592 FKVMVESLGLGSK

>member
-1 MSQICHLLCR
+1 MNISRLLKVSPF
-11 YCNLTYI
+11 L
-18 QSIFFPMNNL
+18 
-28 RLVKF
+28 F
-33 STFIFSILSIGA
+33 SALYIGA
-45 VYAQAIYPID
+45 AQGQAIYPID
-55 QAEILAGSKFDIK
+55 KAEILAGSKFDIK
-68 IEFSQVLKPEEV
+68 VELKQVVNQNDLIIEV
-80 FIELNGV
+80 NGI
-87 PANKAILSKSEFIAN
+87 PANKTILAKPEFISD
-102 ENGKGSSIIYRDVQL
+102 ENGKGSSIIYRDVQF
-117 SKAGKYQALAR
+117 SKAGQYVITAR
-128 TPQEKLQVT
+128 SPQEKLQVT
-137 WDVYASGPRRVKNV
+137 WDIYASGPRRVKNV

-164 TAARVLSKGIA
+164 TAARVLSKGIS

-222 AMGVYVSRAND
+222 AMGVYVSRASD
-233 NLSHPKVETI
+233 NLSHPRVETI
-243 TELLKRKTKM
+243 TELLKRKTNM

-259 DAELEDATP
+259 DAELQDATP

-292 AEVILGGGSAYFY
+292 AEVILGGGAAYFY
-305 PKSSKGSKR
+305 PQSAKGSKR
-314 KDENNLVD
+314 KDENNLID
-322 TFKTDGYQIALTKQ
+322 AFKMDGYQVAFTKQ

-342 QNKNTKKLFGVFH
+342 ENKNTKKLFGVFH

-379 PDLTEMTQSAI
+379 PDLTEMTQTAI

-478 ADAGYPNYPKADIQG
+478 AAAGYPNYPKADVQG
-493 YPNQIDVTK
+493 YPNQIDVSK
-502 RLAFFYGSYPDHYE
+502 RLAFFYGNYPDHYE
-516 TLHPKL
+516 TMHPKL
-522 DGTFVPAV
+522 DGTFVPAI
-530 KGEDG
+530 KDESG
-535 KYVANSKYL
+535 KYIANPKYI

-592 FKIMVQTLGLGAK
+592 FKVMVQTLGLGSK

>member
-1 MSQICHLLCR
+1 MNIAHLLKI
-11 YCNLTYI
+11 TA
-18 QSIFFPMNNL
+18 
-28 RLVKF
+28 
-33 STFIFSILSIGA
+33 FIFASLFLNVIYAA
-45 VYAQAIYPID
+45 VIYPID
-55 QAEILAGSKFDIK
+55 KAEILAGSKFDIK
-68 IEFSQVLKPEEV
+68 VEFNQVVNPN
-80 FIELNGV
+80 ELAITVNGV
-87 PANKAILSKSEFIAN
+87 PANKLIITKSEFISN

-117 SKAGKYQALAR
+117 PKAGKYQVVAR
-128 TPQEKLQVT
+128 TSQEELQVT
-137 WDVYASGPRRVKNV
+137 WEVYASGPRRVKNV

-164 TAARVLSKGIA
+164 TAARVLSKGIT

-181 RLAFDDM
+181 RLSFDDM

-222 AMGVYVSRAND
+222 AMGVYVSRASD
-233 NLSHPKVETI
+233 NFSHPKVETI

-259 DAELEDATP
+259 DAELQDATP

-305 PKSSKGSKR
+305 PQSSKGSKR
-314 KDENNLVD
+314 KDENNLVE
-322 TFKTDGYQIALTKQ
+322 TFKADGYQVALTKQ

-342 QNKNTKKLFGVFH
+342 ENKNTKKLFGVFH
-355 PDNMDGSLDRLFL
+355 PDNMDGSLDRFFL
-368 KKNTVSQYPNQ
+368 KKNTVLQYPNQ

-469 PLREKVGIY
+469 PLREKVGVY
-478 ADAGYPNYPKADIQG
+478 AAAGYPNYPKADVQG
-493 YPNQIDVTK
+493 YPSEIDVSK
-502 RLAFFYGSYPDHYE
+502 RLAFFYGNYPDHYE

-530 KGEDG
+530 KGEGG
-535 KYVANSKYL
+535 KYVANPKYI
-544 QLQEDAIHVGG
+544 QLQEDAIHMNG
-555 NLPSHQDVGVHTADD
+555 NLPSHQAVGVHTADD
-570 AVLNATGPGSEK
+570 AVLNAMGPGSEK

-592 FKIMVQTLGLGAK
+592 FKVMVQTLGLGSK

>member
-1 MSQICHLLCR
+1 MTISYPLRTVVL
-11 YCNLTYI
+11 
-18 QSIFFPMNNL
+18 IFFSS
-28 RLVKF
+28 F
-33 STFIFSILSIGA
+33 AGF
-45 VYAQAIYPID
+45 AQSAAIYPIN
-55 QAEILAGSKFDIK
+55 QASILAGSKFDIK
-68 IEFSQVLKPEEV
+68 VEFNQVVNQNDVMIE
-80 FIELNGV
+80 INGV
-87 PANKAILSKSEFIAN
+87 PINKAIANKSEFISN

-117 SKAGKYQALAR
+117 VKAGKYDVVAK
-128 TPQEKLQVT
+128 TPQEKLQVS
-137 WDVYASGPRRVKNV
+137 WDIYASGPRKVKNI
-151 ILFIGDGMTIANR
+151 ILFVGDGMTIANR
-164 TAARVLSKGIA
+164 TAARVLSKGIV

-222 AMGVYVSRAND
+222 AMGVYVSRASD

-243 TELLKRKTKM
+243 AELVKRNTKM
-253 SVGIVS
+253 AVGIVS
-259 DAELEDATP
+259 DAELQDATP

-283 IADQLLASK
+283 IADQLLNSG

-305 PKSSKGSKR
+305 PQSTKGSKR
-314 KDENNLVD
+314 KDEKNLID
-322 TFKTDGYQIALTKQ
+322 SFKSDGYQIALTKQ

-342 QNKNTKKLFGVFH
+342 DNKNTKKLFGVFH
-355 PDNMDGSLDRLFL
+355 PDNMDGSLDRLYL
-368 KKNTVSQYPNQ
+368 KKNTVQEYPNQ

-429 NAVQVAKDFAKTH
+429 NAVQISKDFAKKN

-478 ADAGYPNYPKADIQG
+478 AGAGFPNYPKADLKG
-493 YPNQIDVTK
+493 YPSEIDVSK
-502 RLAFFYGSYPDHYE
+502 RLAFFYGNYPDHYE

-530 KGEDG
+530 KDNSG
-535 KYVANSKYL
+535 KYVANPKYI

-570 AVLNATGPGSEK
+570 AVLNAIGPGSEK

-592 FKIMVQTLGLGAK
+592 FKAMVESLGLGSK

>member
-1 MSQICHLLCR
+1 MNISRYLRALTLVFLASCAGLL
-11 YCNLTYI
+11 
-18 QSIFFPMNNL
+18 Q
-28 RLVKF
+28 
-33 STFIFSILSIGA
+33 A
-45 VYAQAIYPID
+45 AAIYPIN
-55 QAEILAGSKFDIK
+55 QAAILAGSKFDIK
-68 IEFSQVLKPEEV
+68 VEFNSVVNPDDV
-80 FIELNGV
+80 NIELNG
-87 PANKAILSKSEFIAN
+87 ASLNTFTKNKPEFIAN
-102 ENGKGSSIIYRDVQL
+102 ESGKGSSVYIRDVQL
-117 SKAGKYQALAR
+117 LKAGKYQVTAKAQ
-128 TPQEKLQVT
+128 QEQLQVS

-164 TAARVLSKGIA
+164 TTARVLSKGIQ

-222 AMGVYVSRAND
+222 AMGVYVSRASD
-233 NLSHPKVETI
+233 NFSHPKVETI
-243 TELLKRKTKM
+243 AELVKRNTKM

-268 GAMVAHTRRRADKQY
+268 GAVVSHTRRRADKQY
-283 IADQLLASK
+283 IADQLLASG

-305 PKSSKGSKR
+305 PQSAKGSKR
-314 KDENNLVD
+314 KDEKNLVES
-322 TFKTDGYQIALTKQ
+322 FKSDGYQVAFTKQ
-336 ELIAAA
+336 ELISAA
-342 QNKNTKKLFGVFH
+342 QSKNTKKLFGVFH
-355 PDNMDGSLDRLFL
+355 PDNMDGSLDRLYL
-368 KKNTVSQYPNQ
+368 KKNTVEQYPNQ

-429 NAVQVAKDFAKTH
+429 NAVQIARDFAKTH

-454 HSGSISGVVHDDKPG
+454 HSGSIVGVVNDNKPG
-469 PLREKVGIY
+469 PLREKVGTY

-493 YPNQIDVTK
+493 YPNQIDVSK

-522 DGTFVPAV
+522 DGTFVPAI
-530 KGEDG
+530 KSEDG
-535 KYVANSKYL
+535 KYVANPQYL

-555 NLPSHQDVGVHTADD
+555 NLPTNQESGVHTADD
-570 AVLNATGPGSEK
+570 AVLNAQGPGSEK

-592 FKIMVQTLGLGAK
+592 FKVMVESLGLGSK